1 MNNHAVKTTLLYGF
15 VKKFTRQ
22 PNFPS
27 ELYCHERYTNFDKI
41 DYMLIQ
47 SLNKLLSFDDDPPLK
62 NIIYMDPPK
71 LP

>member
-41 DYMLIQ
+41 DYMLI
-47 SLNKLLSFDDDPPLK
+47 
-62 NIIYMDPPK
+62 
-71 LP
+71 